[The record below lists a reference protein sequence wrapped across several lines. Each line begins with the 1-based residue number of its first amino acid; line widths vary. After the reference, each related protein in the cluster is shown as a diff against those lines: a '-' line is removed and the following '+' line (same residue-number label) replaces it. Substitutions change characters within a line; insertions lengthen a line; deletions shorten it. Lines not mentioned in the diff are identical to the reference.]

1 MTFMMTGDN
10 GDIAKTLQPLHIYPL
25 FRIDDM
31 HETRLRS
38 YRLVQRNESTF
49 DIGKN
54 SRCRFP
60 SDFLVLQFKN

>member
-31 HETRLRS
+31 HETRT
-38 YRLVQRNESTF
+38 YRLVQRSESTF

-60 SDFLVLQFKN
+60 SDFLVLQFEN